1 MAKKLTFV
9 ILTAVVLVALVGCLP
24 KINQPPVVTEVTA
37 PATVPEKSSFEVSA
51 KASDPEGAAV
61 TVQFAFGSVTKDG
74 VLDGGVYKAT
84 FTAPDVSSDQ
94 DITLTVI
101 AYDDKGKASTPK
113 TKTITVIA
121 NKAPSIVSL
130 EAPSSVDEEKP
141 FTATATVSDPNGL
154 EDLDRVVFTFGGNE
168 FVVTSHT
175 DGVFVGSITA
185 PAVDENQTFVLSAK
199 AYDKDGNESAPV
211 TRNVQVINLT
221 KSVVTAVKALGT
233 TFREGQE
240 ITVRATVTSSHPMN
254 TTVTITVDGVPKT
267 ATRKVTGAT
276 SVYEATFTLALVDED
291 TDIEISAQAFDAVNG
306 QYSELAYDYI
316 TIDANDTPVG
326 TVTVDE
332 ATMVFEEGT
341 NFTVKVE
348 LADADGDTAFGTVTY
363 NGEDYGPLY
372 DGDTVEL
379 TAALGATEIVF
390 NFTDGYEPDPKSGSD
405 SAEITVLEDAV
416 KGTIEAATVSEVATA
431 GGTIDVTWKAT
442 DDDPVL
448 VKVTFDSPDVM
459 LEEATSSALEGS
471 VSVTVPGTLTVDT
484 TVTVTIELYLAEGA
498 LQDST
503 SADVAVV
510 GNDVPEIYVT
520 PTTFEA
526 TENTVI
532 TFTVKATDTIG
543 SLATLTLISDT
554 VEFAATQMA
563 FDGDKTITGTLT
575 SFEGAASTP
584 LSVTVKVEDIYGIY
598 SEETL
603 TGTILDYNAVPSA
616 TLSTT
621 IIHVAEGGEVSITVD
636 ATDSDGLASIE
647 WELLDESGTVVD
659 SGTLEATTSQAATF
673 TAPAVSAI
681 TNYTFKV
688 TVTDAKT
695 GHPVSTTAE
704 ATVVVHNKP
713 DIEVSLNPATA
724 VAEDD
729 RVTVVVTIT
738 DDTTVTD
745 VYVSL
750 VDSEGGV
757 GTIDSSETTGLNS
770 SDTVIATFVIKA
782 PVSARPDDLAATI
795 TVVATGAAETGVGP
809 LSSTYKQ
816 PYTILNASVPVI
828 EINSIDVYE
837 NYTLRVSNTNL
848 LPHRTGYN
856 YKARFNLNIQAIAPG
871 ADQLKLVLLGAEDE
885 TTVFATDLLDL
896 VESGGNYY
904 AELTIPA
911 SYGAYVLKIEKA
923 DDPNVFDKLTTP
935 VIIYNADEAATVV
948 DYEFTPAST
957 NNEGT
962 TTIAGTGTLFTA
974 TITGVFKDPM
984 FTIGSV
990 DLSDGTITV
999 VVTDSTHPE
1008 SKVGD
1013 YYVATVTFVKLIDT
1027 TTIDSEEGLYT
1038 ALLKLPFERP
1048 VLSGSGLETTYV
1060 STSETVLVDNKA
1072 PELSL
1077 TNLTNYGTNATLTF
1091 KFSDLGA
1098 KKLAYS
1104 VYNSNGAVG
1113 TSTEYSGPTPTMVVV
1128 VPIDLSSWPVSDAWN
1143 ATVSLIATDAAG
1155 HVATLV
1161 STSDTLDTAL
1171 GTIVSAVDSDGD
1183 NYIYIAAT
1191 NISSAKLAEDRTG
1204 VSTAVV
1210 TVDSSTVGAGTFTVS
1225 ITSGVAYL
1233 SAEVANDGIAT
1244 ITVTATDLRGNASD
1258 STLTLVFDTT
1268 LPTVGVE
1275 SSGISA
1281 PPVNTANLTDA
1292 SLTYTATDAN
1302 FDTATI
1308 TFYTDSVVATVIP
1321 VNDATEDANLATTL
1335 YVPYISGLDFTLVKY
1350 EIEAVDLA
1358 GNDHSTS
1365 LTFYVDDVFAEATID
1380 LAPIAL
1386 NSDDATNAT
1395 AGTFEISL
1403 TDAGTIAS
1411 MTVELSVGTLTY
1423 TSATN
1428 VTTLSTSVAF
1438 EVPDSTE
1445 ATVVATLTATDTTGN
1460 STSVSTSF
1468 KVDAFDPR
1476 ATFTG
1481 VQWSGDNAVATL
1493 VATDLFLKSYTVTLE
1508 GESIGATDVA
1518 EWSATTY
1525 LDASNGTSVA
1535 FTMPDID
1542 FQFATLTAVVLDV
1555 LGHETVI
1562 STSATIDTKVGTFA
1576 LASTSP
1582 DKVNIAASNA
1592 GVFLTI
1598 IATDLNPGTFTSLAV
1613 AADGA
1618 AIHHVATEFVV
1629 DTLVATVFF
1638 VGGVDS
1644 TDCTVTF
1651 TATDASGNTANLV
1664 WSFTADTKAPTL
1676 SEVLIGSN
1684 GDKVWIT
1691 FDEEIVLQT
1700 PATVTAKVGGTIVG
1714 VVTDVTQ
1721 LDAYTIRADFSGVV
1735 DFQGTNTYT
1744 IVVAAD
1750 SVKDLLGNAN
1760 LEISTTTAA
1769 TSILAPSR

>member
-37 PATVPEKSSFEVSA
+37 PATVLENSSFEVSA

-61 TVQFAFGSVTKDG
+61 TVQFTFGSVTKDG

-94 DITLTVI
+94 DITLTVT

-130 EAPSSVDEEKP
+130 EAPSSVDEEKT

-185 PAVDENQTFVLSAK
+185 PAVDENQTLVLSAK

-221 KSVVTAVKALGT
+221 KPVVTAVKALGT

-291 TDIEISAQAFDAVNG
+291 TDIEISAQAYDDVND

-332 ATMVFEEGT
+332 ATTVFEEGT

-348 LADADGDTAFGTVTY
+348 LADADGDTAFGTITY

-416 KGTIEAATVSEVATA
+416 KGTIEAATVSEAATA

-510 GNDVPEIYVT
+510 GNDAPELYVT

-543 SLATLTLISDT
+543 GLATLTLISDT
-554 VEFAATQMA
+554 VEFAATQIA
-563 FDGDKTITGTLT
+563 FGGDETITGTLT

-621 IIHVAEGGEVSITVD
+621 TIHVAEGGEVSITVD
-636 ATDSDGLASIE
+636 ATDSDGLASVE
-647 WELLDESGTVVD
+647 WELLDASGTVVD

-673 TAPAVSAI
+673 TAPAVSAV

-745 VYVSL
+745 VDVSL

-757 GTIDSSETTGLNS
+757 GTVDSSETTGLNS

-782 PVSARPDDLAATI
+782 PVSAKPDDLAATI
-795 TVVATGAAETGVGP
+795 TVVATGAAETGVGA

-948 DYEFTPAST
+948 DYAFSSVYT
-957 NNEGT
+957 NSEGT

-974 TITGVFKDPM
+974 TITGAFKDPM

-999 VVTDSTHPE
+999 VGTDSTHPE

-1013 YYVATVTFVKLIDT
+1013 YYVATVTFAKLIDT

-1048 VLSGSGLETTYV
+1048 VLSGSGLVTTYV

-1077 TNLTNYGTNATLTF
+1077 TNLTNYGNNATLTF
-1091 KFSDLGA
+1091 TFSDLGA
-1098 KKLAYS
+1098 SELAYS
-1104 VYNSNGAVG
+1104 VADSDGDATVVTVSN
-1113 TSTEYSGPTPTMVVV
+1113 PTPTMVVAT
-1128 VPIDLSSWPVSDAWN
+1128 PIDLTGWTGGDAWN
-1143 ATVSLIATDAAG
+1143 ATVTLIATDAAG

-1161 STSDTLDTAL
+1161 STSYTLDTAL

-1183 NYIYIAAT
+1183 NYIAAT

-1275 SSGISA
+1275 SSGINA
-1281 PPVNTANLTDA
+1281 PVNTANLTDA

-1302 FDTATI
+1302 FDAATI
-1308 TFYTDSVVATVIP
+1308 TFYTGSDVATVLS
-1321 VNDATEDANLATTL
+1321 VNATANATLATTL
-1335 YVPYISGLDFTLVKY
+1335 YVPYISGLDLTLVKY

-1358 GNDHSTS
+1358 GNDNSTS

-1386 NSDDATNAT
+1386 NSDGATSAT
-1395 AGTFEISL
+1395 AGTFSISL
-1403 TDAGTIAS
+1403 TDNGTIDEATITLSAGTVTAS
-1411 MTVELSVGTLTY
+1411 LATGD
-1423 TSATN
+1423 TS
-1428 VTTLSTSVAF
+1428 LSTSVAF

-1445 ATVVATLTATDTTGN
+1445 VTVIATLTATDTTGN

-1468 KVDAFDPR
+1468 KVDNYAPR
-1476 ATFTG
+1476 ATFTS
-1481 VQWSGDNAVATL
+1481 VEWYGDDAVATL

-1518 EWSATTY
+1518 KWNATTY
-1525 LDASNGTSVA
+1525 FDASNGTSVA
-1535 FTMPDID
+1535 LTMPDLD
-1542 FQFATLTAVVLDV
+1542 YQFATLTAVVLDV
-1555 LGHETVI
+1555 LGHETEI
-1562 STSATIDTKVGTFA
+1562 SASATIDTKVGTFEW
-1576 LASTSP
+1576 ASTRP
-1582 DKVNIAASNA
+1582 DEVNIAASDA
-1592 GVFLTI
+1592 GVVLTI
-1598 IATDLNPGTFTSLAV
+1598 TATDLNPATFTSLNV
-1613 AADGA
+1613 ATSGA
-1618 AIHHVATEFVV
+1618 AIDHVATEFVA

-1638 VGGVDS
+1638 VGDVDS
-1644 TDCTVTF
+1644 TTCVATF
-1651 TATDASGNTANLV
+1651 TANDASGNTASLV

-1676 SEVLIGSN
+1676 ATNPLFISAPNDYIYVTFSETVNLSS
-1684 GDKVWIT
+1684 
-1691 FDEEIVLQT
+1691 L
-1700 PATVTAKVGGTIVG
+1700 ATVTLKNQDGSITLGVTNEVTKLDNTTIK
-1714 VVTDVTQ
+1714 
-1721 LDAYTIRADFSGVV
+1721 ADFSGIY
-1735 DFQGTNTYT
+1735 DIAEGGTYT
-1744 IVVAAD
+1744 VVVAAG
-1750 SVKDLLGNAN
+1750 SVEDLLGNPNEEVSA
-1760 LEISTTTAA
+1760 TGTAA
-1769 TSILAPSR
+1769 NYAPSR